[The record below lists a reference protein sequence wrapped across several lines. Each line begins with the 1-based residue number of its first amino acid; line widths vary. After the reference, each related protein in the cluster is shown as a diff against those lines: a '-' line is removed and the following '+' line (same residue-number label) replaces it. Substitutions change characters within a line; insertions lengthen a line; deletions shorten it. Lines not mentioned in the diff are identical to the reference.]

1 MSSTIK
7 KEAGDR
13 LDRIAQVIKED
24 EGIRDYAVALNMAC
38 ERNPSLFYRYTT
50 GNVGDRQ
57 YQLSEVDREML
68 SLQKDPVRVRFL
80 ANNALDR
87 YARETAVGEG
97 SNQITVSA
105 YYSALAQVWR
115 NNPRLRAAS
124 ETGFIGSDDYELLG
138 MLVPPTP
145 Q

>member
-13 LDRIAQVIKED
+13 LGRIAQVIKEN

-50 GNVGDRQ
+50 GNVGDVRQ
-57 YQLSEVDREML
+57 YRLSEVDREML

-87 YARETAVGEG
+87 YARETAGGEG
-97 SNQITVSA
+97 SNQ

-115 NNPRLRAAS
+115 DNPRLRAAS

-138 MLVPPTP
+138 MLLPPTP

>member
-13 LDRIAQVIKED
+13 LDRIAQVIKEN
-24 EGIRDYAVALNMAC
+24 EGIRDYAVALNIAC

-50 GNVGDRQ
+50 GTVGDIRQ

-68 SLQKDPVRVRFL
+68 LLQKDPVRVRFL

-87 YARETAVGEG
+87 YARESAGGEG
-97 SNQITVSA
+97 SNQITGSA
-105 YYSALAQVWR
+105 YHSA
-115 NNPRLRAAS
+115 
-124 ETGFIGSDDYELLG
+124 
-138 MLVPPTP
+138 
-145 Q
+145 